1 MRFRFIDAE
10 RAGLAMP
17 IFRLCRLLQVS
28 VSGFYAWRNRGPSQR
43 QLDDM
48 VLLAH
53 VRAAFRRS
61 RESYGAERVHH
72 ELAENGIEVGRHRVA
87 RLMRGNGLSPKRKQ
101 KFKKTTD
108 SQHNKAVA
116 SNLLDQNF
124 SAEAPN
130 EKWAADI
137 SYIWTAQGWLYL
149 AVMLDLYSRRVIG
162 WAVGARMTSDLP
174 LRALNRA
181 IGLRQP
187 GAGVIHHS
195 DRGSQ
200 YCSDAYQA
208 RLGELGFL
216 ASMSGKGNCYDNA
229 VVETFFKTIKSELIW
244 RTVFMSRSQ
253 AETAVAG
260 YIDGFYNPVR
270 RHSTLD
276 FQAPSNSSQ
285 KCKRCRA
292 PPLFLDGQL
301 ATGLGEGQVAE
312 FVEDDEVASDEL
324 VRGTALASGAEFGLE
339 VVDQVDDVVAAA
351 TGALSDTGAGDGDGE
366 MGLSGAGAADQHD
379 VALALQEVAAGEFLD
394 QGLIDRGSGDI
405 EIGQLLGRRQLGGRH
420 LVLDGA
426 RLLVGDLGLQQRTD
440 DLLQRMTALEPVG
453 EDVIVGGAHA
463 CKLQRRHHRQHI
475 MTLHDRPPSGGRSG
489 GSRPPAG
496 GEAAGPRA
504 LGWPAAVAAG
514 GGGRGC

>member
-1 MRFRFIDAE
+1 MSKQNGNKGRRFDRAFKEEAVRLLQTSGRRQRQIAGDLGISVSALGRWVAELREEDLLSGPHEDAAKEITRLRRERDLARQERDLLKKSAGLLRQGKSMRFRFIDAE

-61 RESYGAERVHH
+61 RESYGAVRVHH

-276 FQAPSNSSQ
+276 FTSPV
-285 KCKRCRA
+285 K
-292 PPLFLDGQL
+292 F
-301 ATGLGEGQVAE
+301 EAE
-312 FVEDDEVASDEL
+312 AMQTV
-324 VRGTALASGAEFGLE
+324 
-339 VVDQVDDVVAAA
+339 
-351 TGALSDTGAGDGDGE
+351 
-366 MGLSGAGAADQHD
+366 
-379 VALALQEVAAGEFLD
+379 
-394 QGLIDRGSGDI
+394 
-405 EIGQLLGRRQLGGRH
+405 
-420 LVLDGA
+420 
-426 RLLVGDLGLQQRTD
+426 
-440 DLLQRMTALEPVG
+440 
-453 EDVIVGGAHA
+453 
-463 CKLQRRHHRQHI
+463 
-475 MTLHDRPPSGGRSG
+475 
-489 GSRPPAG
+489 
-496 GEAAGPRA
+496 
-504 LGWPAAVAAG
+504 
-514 GGGRGC
+514 

>member
-149 AVMLDLYSRRVIG
+149 AVMLDLG
-162 WAVGARMTSDLP
+162 
-174 LRALNRA
+174 
-181 IGLRQP
+181 
-187 GAGVIHHS
+187 
-195 DRGSQ
+195 
-200 YCSDAYQA
+200 
-208 RLGELGFL
+208 
-216 ASMSGKGNCYDNA
+216 
-229 VVETFFKTIKSELIW
+229 
-244 RTVFMSRSQ
+244 TVNLM
-253 AETAVAG
+253 
-260 YIDGFYNPVR
+260 
-270 RHSTLD
+270 
-276 FQAPSNSSQ
+276 
-285 KCKRCRA
+285 
-292 PPLFLDGQL
+292 
-301 ATGLGEGQVAE
+301 
-312 FVEDDEVASDEL
+312 
-324 VRGTALASGAEFGLE
+324 
-339 VVDQVDDVVAAA
+339 
-351 TGALSDTGAGDGDGE
+351 
-366 MGLSGAGAADQHD
+366 
-379 VALALQEVAAGEFLD
+379 AAGERLSPIAFVKRPL
-394 QGLIDRGSGDI
+394 LLPAIPPWLRC
-405 EIGQLLGRRQLGGRH
+405 EIGE
-420 LVLDGA
+420 A
-426 RLLVGDLGLQQRTD
+426 
-440 DLLQRMTALEPVG
+440 
-453 EDVIVGGAHA
+453 
-463 CKLQRRHHRQHI
+463 
-475 MTLHDRPPSGGRSG
+475 SGGKSSG
-489 GSRPPAG
+489 
-496 GEAAGPRA
+496 
-504 LGWPAAVAAG
+504 V
-514 GGGRGC
+514 GR

>member
-149 AVMLDLYSRRVIG
+149 AVVCRMRTDERTRAYVARRTLEGLSKREIMRCLKRYV
-162 WAVGARMTSDLP
+162 AREIYRVLT
-174 LRALNRA
+174 
-181 IGLRQP
+181 
-187 GAGVIHHS
+187 
-195 DRGSQ
+195 
-200 YCSDAYQA
+200 
-208 RLGELGFL
+208 
-216 ASMSGKGNCYDNA
+216 
-229 VVETFFKTIKSELIW
+229 
-244 RTVFMSRSQ
+244 
-253 AETAVAG
+253 
-260 YIDGFYNPVR
+260 
-270 RHSTLD
+270 
-276 FQAPSNSSQ
+276 APSS
-285 KCKRCRA
+285 A
-292 PPLFLDGQL
+292 
-301 ATGLGEGQVAE
+301 
-312 FVEDDEVASDEL
+312 
-324 VRGTALASGAEFGLE
+324 
-339 VVDQVDDVVAAA
+339 
-351 TGALSDTGAGDGDGE
+351 
-366 MGLSGAGAADQHD
+366 
-379 VALALQEVAAGEFLD
+379 
-394 QGLIDRGSGDI
+394 
-405 EIGQLLGRRQLGGRH
+405 
-420 LVLDGA
+420 
-426 RLLVGDLGLQQRTD
+426 
-440 DLLQRMTALEPVG
+440 
-453 EDVIVGGAHA
+453 
-463 CKLQRRHHRQHI
+463 
-475 MTLHDRPPSGGRSG
+475 
-489 GSRPPAG
+489 
-496 GEAAGPRA
+496 
-504 LGWPAAVAAG
+504 
-514 GGGRGC
+514 

>member
-149 AVMLDLYSRRVIG
+149 AVVSSAGLSATGSSVI
-162 WAVGARMTSDLP
+162 WQL
-174 LRALNRA
+174 
-181 IGLRQP
+181 
-187 GAGVIHHS
+187 
-195 DRGSQ
+195 
-200 YCSDAYQA
+200 
-208 RLGELGFL
+208 ELW
-216 ASMSGKGNCYDNA
+216 
-229 VVETFFKTIKSELIW
+229 IW
-244 RTVFMSRSQ
+244 RWPFASRHQ
-253 AETAVAG
+253 
-260 YIDGFYNPVR
+260 D
-270 RHSTLD
+270 
-276 FQAPSNSSQ
+276 
-285 KCKRCRA
+285 
-292 PPLFLDGQL
+292 
-301 ATGLGEGQVAE
+301 
-312 FVEDDEVASDEL
+312 
-324 VRGTALASGAEFGLE
+324 ALIIRI
-339 VVDQVDDVVAAA
+339 
-351 TGALSDTGAGDGDGE
+351 
-366 MGLSGAGAADQHD
+366 GAASI
-379 VALALQEVAAGEFLD
+379 V
-394 QGLIDRGSGDI
+394 
-405 EIGQLLGRRQLGGRH
+405 
-420 LVLDGA
+420 
-426 RLLVGDLGLQQRTD
+426 RTTIRSD
-440 DLLQRMTALEPVG
+440 CVNTAS
-453 EDVIVGGAHA
+453 
-463 CKLQRRHHRQHI
+463 KSQ
-475 MTLHDRPPSGGRSG
+475 
-489 GSRPPAG
+489 
-496 GEAAGPRA
+496 
-504 LGWPAAVAAG
+504 
-514 GGGRGC
+514 

>member
-1 MRFRFIDAE
+1 MSKQNGNKGRRFDRAFKEEAVRLLQTSGRRQRQIAGDLGISVSALGRWVAELREEDLLSGPHEDAAKEITRLRRERDLARQERDLLKKSAGLLRQGKSMRFRFIDAE

-116 SNLLDQNF
+116 SSLLDQNF

-253 AETAVAG
+253 AETAIAG

-270 RHSTLD
+270 RHSTRD
-276 FQAPSNSSQ
+276 FTSPV
-285 KCKRCRA
+285 K
-292 PPLFLDGQL
+292 F
-301 ATGLGEGQVAE
+301 EAE
-312 FVEDDEVASDEL
+312 AMQTV
-324 VRGTALASGAEFGLE
+324 
-339 VVDQVDDVVAAA
+339 
-351 TGALSDTGAGDGDGE
+351 
-366 MGLSGAGAADQHD
+366 
-379 VALALQEVAAGEFLD
+379 
-394 QGLIDRGSGDI
+394 
-405 EIGQLLGRRQLGGRH
+405 
-420 LVLDGA
+420 
-426 RLLVGDLGLQQRTD
+426 
-440 DLLQRMTALEPVG
+440 
-453 EDVIVGGAHA
+453 
-463 CKLQRRHHRQHI
+463 
-475 MTLHDRPPSGGRSG
+475 
-489 GSRPPAG
+489 
-496 GEAAGPRA
+496 
-504 LGWPAAVAAG
+504 
-514 GGGRGC
+514 